1 MGLRDVA
8 AATEV
13 LTNAARNGLDLG
25 SPDVLAQVSAWRRFD
40 NSLVCAVTDGLN
52 RLVAVPGTVPSLV
65 RRTGLAAVE
74 RLPPLKRFFMNQARG
89 ETGKLPA
96 LLKGELV

>member
-1 MGLRDVA
+1 M
-8 AATEV
+8 ATITSLGV
-13 LTNAARNGLDLG
+13 GSGLDLG
-25 SPDVLAQVSAWRRFD
+25 SPDVLAQISAWRRFD

-52 RLVAVPGTVPSLV
+52 RLFAIPGRTPSLV
-65 RRTGLAAVE
+65 RRFGLSTVE
-74 RLPPLKRFFMNQARG
+74 RLPPLKGFFMNQARG